1 MNKINLYVILF
12 LVFFLPSIY
21 SYTISDISTDIVVRS
36 NGSLEVGEEFKVG
49 DFKDTNELIF
59 TIFPVYDMIVKINN
73 DSDLNYSY
81 GIDKLI
87 INTSSYS
94 TNEIIL
100 NITYLTDYYTTKD
113 SNGWNINYNP
123 LFLDKT
129 GEFKITFP
137 INSDILA
144 LSTDIKNLHP
154 DKDQFYVIDSNLTNF
169 KASYKLSNQ
178 KIVSETKNNSL
189 LFVIILIIVVG
200 LILAYLFIHK
210 NKIKQ
215 NKTKLNNEDKK
226 EYNLDNNQNEKLL
239 LGLNENEQKII
250 KLLLQ
255 DDGLSQ
261 QKIALKLFLPKGT
274 VSRNIKKLED
284 KGYIDIKKYGVT
296 NKAFLSSLFNQ
307 KK

>member
-1 MNKINLYVILF
+1 MNKINLYIILF
-12 LVFFLPSIY
+12 LVLFLPSIY
-21 SYTISDISTDIVVRS
+21 SYTTSDISTTIVVRS
-36 NGSLEVGEEFKVG
+36 NGSLEVSEEFRIA

-59 TIFPVYDMIVKINN
+59 NIVPVYDMIVKINN
-73 DSDLNYSY
+73 NSDLNYSY
-81 GIDKLI
+81 GINELV
-87 INTSSYS
+87 INTNDYS
-94 TNEIIL
+94 TNEILL
-100 NITYLTDYYTTKD
+100 NITYLTDYFTTKD

-129 GEFKITFP
+129 GNFKITFP
-137 INSDILA
+137 VNSDILA

-154 DKDQFYVIDSNLTNF
+154 DKDQFYVIDSNLTSFN
-169 KASYKLSNQ
+169 ASYKLSNQ

-200 LILAYLFIHK
+200 LILTYFLVYK
-210 NKIKQ
+210 NKSKFKKNEIKEE
-215 NKTKLNNEDKK
+215 KPEK
-226 EYNLDNNQNEKLL
+226 NQTEKLL

-255 DDGLSQ
+255 EDGLSQ